1 MTILQMNYIS
11 AENIGKN
18 YGEKILFTNISFGLN
33 KGDKVAL
40 VANNGTG
47 KSTLLRILTGE
58 EASDEGSVV
67 IHPGIKISMLPQDPY
82 FDSGLTVNEII
93 KNADSGLV
101 AIIRDYEIAIQ
112 NQSDNFTNE
121 TQLALEHAT
130 SQMDINGAW
139 DYERRLKQL
148 LEKFNITN
156 LDQRIDTMSGGQ
168 LKRLSLA
175 LTLLDKP
182 DILFLDEPTNHLD
195 IEMIEWLEAEL
206 QSSSVTLFMVTHDRY
221 FLDRICNGIIEI
233 NEGNLY
239 HHKGNYS
246 YFLEKRA
253 EREEVERVEVG
264 KARKLMKKE
273 LEWMRRQPKAR
284 TTKSKARIDSFYGI
298 KDKATSLK
306 TKDEIKLGIH
316 MSRVGGKILEMDNV
330 SKSYGDIKIV
340 DNYDYIFRKGE
351 RIGIVGDNGVGKSS
365 FLNLIMQL
373 EKPDSG
379 TIVWGDTMVYGY
391 YKQEGIKINDG
402 QTVLEVVREIAEII
416 PTGKDTSLTA
426 SQFLTHFMFPP
437 KVQNDYVSKLSGGER
452 RRLYL
457 LTVLVKNPNFLIL
470 DEPTNDLDL
479 LTLTK
484 LEEFLDSYKG
494 CLILVSHDRYF
505 LDKLVDHLFIF
516 EGDGKI
522 KDYHSNYTEYRL
534 VQDEKE
540 KQLKIKQSSE
550 KKEKKKVVEKPISK
564 KKLSYHEKKEYA
576 GLMEE
581 INILEREKKTIEDKI
596 GLGGTDYEELQKLS
610 LRIGVV
616 IKDIDEKSLRWMEL
630 DEYV

>member
-1 MTILQMNYIS
+1 MNYIS
-11 AENIGKN
+11 ADNLGKN
-18 YGEKILFTNISFGLN
+18 YGEKTLFANISFGLN

-47 KSTLLRILTGE
+47 KSTLLRILMGD
-58 EASDEGSVV
+58 EASDEGTVT
-67 IHPGIKISMLPQDPY
+67 IHPGIKISMLPQEPF
-82 FDSGLTVNEII
+82 FDGELTINEII
-93 KNADSGLV
+93 QNADMGLV
-101 AIIRDYEIAIQ
+101 GIIRDYEIAIQ

-121 TQLALEHAT
+121 TQQALEYAT
-130 SQMDINGAW
+130 AQMDINGAW

-148 LEKFNITN
+148 LEKFNISN
-156 LDQRIDTMSGGQ
+156 LNQKISTMSGGQ

-175 LTLLDKP
+175 LTLLDNP

-195 IEMIEWLEAEL
+195 IEMIEWLEGEL
-206 QSSSVTLFMVTHDRY
+206 KSSEVTLFMVTHDRY

-233 NEGNLY
+233 SDGKLF
-239 HHKGNYS
+239 HHRGNYS

-273 LEWMRRQPKAR
+273 LDWMRRQPKAR
-284 TTKSKARIDSFYGI
+284 TTKSKARIDSFYNI

-306 TKDEIKLGIH
+306 QKDEIKLGIH
-316 MSRVGGKILEMDNV
+316 MSRVGGKILEMENV
-330 SKSYGDIKIV
+330 TKSYGKINIV
-340 DNYDYIFRKGE
+340 TDFNYIFKKGE
-351 RIGIVGDNGVGKSS
+351 RIGMVGKNGVGKTS

-373 EKPDSG
+373 EKPDLGS
-379 TIVWGDTMVYGY
+379 VEWGDTMIYGY
-391 YKQEGIKINDG
+391 YKQEGIKINDK
-402 QTVLEVVREIAEII
+402 QTVLEVVKEIAEII
-416 PTGKDTSLTA
+416 PNGKNTSLTA

-457 LTVLVKNPNFLIL
+457 LTVLVRNPNFLIL

-479 LTLTK
+479 LTLNK
-484 LEEFLDSYKG
+484 LEEFLENYKG

-522 KDYHSNYTEYRL
+522 VDYHSNYTEYRL
-534 VQDEKE
+534 IEDEKDRQLKVKQATE
-540 KQLKIKQSSE
+540 KKVKKQL
-550 KKEKKKVVEKPISK
+550 VEKPISK
-564 KKLSYHEKKEYA
+564 KKLTYHEKKEYD
-576 GLMEE
+576 GLMDE
-581 INILEREKKTIEDKI
+581 IDLLEKEKKLIEEKI
-596 GLGGTDYEELQKLS
+596 GSGDTDYEELQKLS
-610 LRIGVV
+610 LRIGKV
-616 IKDIDEKSLRWMEL
+616 IDTIDEKTYRWMEL

>member
-1 MTILQMNYIS
+1 MNYLS
-11 AENIGKN
+11 AEGISKS
-18 YGEKILFTNISFGLN
+18 YGEKVLFSNISFGLN

-47 KSTLLRILTGE
+47 KSTLLKILTGE
-58 EASDEGSVV
+58 DTSDTGKVT
-67 IHPGIKISMLPQDPY
+67 IHPGIKISMLPQEPF
-82 FDSGLTVNEII
+82 FDNDLTVNEII
-93 KNADSGLV
+93 KSADSDLV
-101 AIIRDYEIAIQ
+101 AIIKNYEIAIQ
-112 NQSDNFTNE
+112 NQSDNYSNE
-121 TQLALEHAT
+121 TQQAFEDAT
-130 SQMDINGAW
+130 TQMDIHNAW

-148 LEKFNITN
+148 LEKFSITN
-156 LDQRIDTMSGGQ
+156 LDQSIGTMSGGQ

-175 LTLLDKP
+175 LALLDKP
-182 DILFLDEPTNHLD
+182 DILLLDEPTNHLD
-195 IEMIEWLEAEL
+195 IDMIEWLEGEL
-206 QSSSVTLFMVTHDRY
+206 QSSSTTLFMVTHDRY
-221 FLDRICNGIIEI
+221 FLDRVCNGIIEI
-233 NEGNLY
+233 TEGKLY
-239 HHKGNYS
+239 HHRGNYS

-253 EREEVERVEVG
+253 EREEVERVEVD

-273 LEWMRRQPKAR
+273 LDWMRRQPKAR
-284 TTKSKARIDSFYGI
+284 TTKSKARIDSFYNT

-306 TKDEIKLGIH
+306 PKDDIKLGIH
-316 MSRVGGKILEMDNV
+316 MSRIGGKILEMDDV
-330 SKSYGDIKIV
+330 TKSYGDIKIV
-340 DNYDYIFRKGE
+340 KNFEYIFKKGE
-351 RIGIVGDNGVGKSS
+351 RIGMVGKNGVGKSS

-379 TIVWGDTMVYGY
+379 SIVWGDTMVYGY
-391 YKQEGIKINDG
+391 YKQAGITINEN
-402 QTVLEVVREIAEII
+402 QTVLQVVKEIAEII

-479 LTLTK
+479 LTLNK
-484 LEEFLDSYKG
+484 LEDFLENYKG

-516 EGDGKI
+516 EGEGKI

-534 VQDEKE
+534 KEDEKE
-540 KQLKIKQSSE
+540 RRLKLEKSSS
-550 KKEKKKVVEKPISK
+550 KKENRLPVIKSTKKT
-564 KKLSYHEKKEYA
+564 KLTYHEKKEYD
-576 GLMEE
+576 GLMAEIDKLEE
-581 INILEREKKTIEDKI
+581 EKALIEQKI
-596 GLGGTDYEELQKLS
+596 GSGTVEYEELQKLS
-610 LRIGVV
+610 HKIGEV
-616 IKDIDEKSLRWMEL
+616 IEAIDEKTFRWMEL